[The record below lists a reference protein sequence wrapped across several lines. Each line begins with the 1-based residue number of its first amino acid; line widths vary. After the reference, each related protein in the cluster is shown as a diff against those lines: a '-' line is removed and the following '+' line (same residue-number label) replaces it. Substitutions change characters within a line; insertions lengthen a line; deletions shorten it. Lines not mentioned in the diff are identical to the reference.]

1 MFQDCLRIRE
11 ALLGKYHVQT
21 SRTYY
26 SMGCS
31 LHQEGNYAD
40 ALLALRRTMRISAY
54 LKDIA
59 RQNAVREY
67 IEWVLQKQS
76 DSPTKDQEQVN
87 YYQEQLED
95 SIQWEQ
101 TGDAAAAS
109 AEAGADG
116 TNDRADRESA
126 LSVAVAA
133 YEQSLAIER
142 SAVTESSLLL
152 HLDVADLY
160 IKLASMKTRIGTN
173 AHHHDNNDD
182 GDDHEWEKA
191 RAIYERV
198 WGSDHPYTVCT
209 ANKRNPTEA
218 MARIPNSSSSSLSSP
233 TPTTTVEDGSEG
245 ADSDDDGEDDV
256 EEEDM
261 AKGRG
266 GAFGGKGTTGRMD
279 KMRTFEYP
287 RSMSESSMT
296 SATSQTQTHSH
307 SDDDDNDNVSTG
319 SHGSSSS
326 SSSGDSDGD
335 GERATKTTKSKTK
348 KTLKKPDKDAKGGSQ
363 KDKKKK
369 KTNKK
374 KAKDGEDR
382 LPSSSSSVVKKK
394 DKAKKTKKSA
404 PEEGDGDV
412 EESKSTSKKMKTKAK
427 TKKKVEDA
435 SKKAGGSAG
444 EDGGMGK
451 TSQSDKKKKKTKKNT
466 IHEQEVGEEEPA
478 EEWYSF

>member
-245 ADSDDDGEDDV
+245 ADSDDDGE
-256 EEEDM
+256 EDM
-261 AKGRG
+261 ANGRG
-266 GAFGGKGTTGRMD
+266 GAFGGKGTTGSTAAGRMD
-279 KMRTFEYP
+279 KMTFEYP